1 MKLKLIPVLAG
12 AIALTLAAV
21 PLASQIVQAQ
31 SNTGTPSQNAPRMK
45 GMKGMRGMNALN
57 LTAEQKAQMQQ
68 IRQET
73 KAQIEQVLT
82 AEQRQQLEAAKAQW
96 QAARAERQA
105 ARAQGQP
112 KPERQ
117 AQTGQARERKG
128 PFANLNLS
136 AEQKTRIQEIKQASR
151 QRMEAVL
158 TAEQRQKLNEL
169 KQARQQRQ
177 QGQQQ

>member
-12 AIALTLAAV
+12 AIALTLAAA
-21 PLASQIVQAQ
+21 PLATQIVQAQ

-45 GMKGMRGMNALN
+45 GMKGMKGMNALN
-57 LTAEQKAQMQQ
+57 LSAEQKAQMQQ
-68 IRQET
+68 IHQEA

-82 AEQRQQLEAAKAQW
+82 AEQRQQLEAAKAQR
-96 QAARAERQA
+96 QATRAERQA
-105 ARAQGQP
+105 ARAQGQA
-112 KPERQ
+112 KPQGE
-117 AQTGQARERKG
+117 ARARRG

-136 AEQKTRIQEIKQASR
+136 TEQQTRIQEIKQATR

-158 TAEQRQKLNEL
+158 TEEQRQTLNEL
-169 KQARQQRQ
+169 KQTRQQRR